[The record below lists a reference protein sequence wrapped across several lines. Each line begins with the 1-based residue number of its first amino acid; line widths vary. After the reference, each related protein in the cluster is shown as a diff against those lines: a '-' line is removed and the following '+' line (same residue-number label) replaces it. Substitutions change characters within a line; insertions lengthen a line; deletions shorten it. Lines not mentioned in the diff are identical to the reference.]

1 MPTPDADRGV
11 LSSFASLSL
20 GAMLKR
26 VARVALAA
34 EGALVVG
41 EQMPALVA
49 SPPPSAP
56 PRWVPQAW
64 QLAPNTL

>member
-1 MPTPDADRGV
+1 MRTLYARARAVHAGT
-11 LSSFASLSL
+11 SRHASLSL

-34 EGALVVG
+34 EGALIVG

-49 SPPPSAP
+49 SPPPSA
-56 PRWVPQAW
+56 RRD
-64 QLAPNTL
+64 